1 MRRRFGYSMRLQK
14 KTDRVRRG
22 EQQRVR
28 NGASGAR
35 ESRLRV
41 DSWTN
46 TAHVGRVRDLHAGGR
61 GTRRYDENTK
71 THVASVTEILA
82 RLQKTKETG
91 CLDE

>member
-14 KTDRVRRG
+14 KTDRVRRS

-28 NGASGAR
+28 YGASGAR

-46 TAHVGRVRDLHAGGR
+46 TAHVGRVRDLHAAPVVEGR
-61 GTRRYDENTK
+61 EDMMK
-71 THVASVTEILA
+71 TQRHTLLQ
-82 RLQKTKETG
+82 LQKS
-91 CLDE
+91 